1 MPNVLI
7 SHKIITFA
15 LIYLTTKKNKFLI
28 FREKATVMATAI
40 NGTSPFI
47 IIFINKRLR
56 PTRERVLPGVAYCLQ
71 LSKSALTKTA
81 MTTVING

>member
-1 MPNVLI
+1 
-7 SHKIITFA
+7 
-15 LIYLTTKKNKFLI
+15 
-28 FREKATVMATAI
+28 MATAI